1 MNAAKFPRPSVDL
14 TLTGKGRTRKTPIFR
29 VSPFLYQKE
38 KMKNEMIVA
47 RVRVRIFGHYEASQ
61 MLGNIVSVGAFLALY
76 ILQYSQTV
84 EEEHRHHL

>member
-1 MNAAKFPRPSVDL
+1 
-14 TLTGKGRTRKTPIFR
+14 
-29 VSPFLYQKE
+29 
-38 KMKNEMIVA
+38 MIVA